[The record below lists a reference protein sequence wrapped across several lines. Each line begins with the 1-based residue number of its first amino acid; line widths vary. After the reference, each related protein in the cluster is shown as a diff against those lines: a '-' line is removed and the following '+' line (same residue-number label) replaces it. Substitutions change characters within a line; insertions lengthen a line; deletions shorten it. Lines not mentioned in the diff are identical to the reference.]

1 MLPAPPMIVFLQPRF
16 PIAPGLPCR
25 FAAALLAALAV
36 VAPTAAQDPPP
47 AAAAAPSAAAAPP
60 EPAASPP
67 AAAAAPP
74 PAAAWATIC
83 DTAPPAESGAAAC
96 AITQM
101 LVAAPGGPR
110 VLQVSIRP
118 AAAARATPPGA
129 TGQAPGADTAHVAR
143 LRLDLP
149 LGLDLVAGVT
159 LRIDGQPWTKVPV
172 RTCLADGCIAGL
184 LLAEDDLVRLKR
196 GGRMGVVI
204 QALDGRAIA
213 WPVTLSGFTSAYD
226 QLLARAP

>member
-1 MLPAPPMIVFLQPRF
+1 MV
-16 PIAPGLPCR
+16 
-25 FAAALLAALAV
+25 
-36 VAPTAAQDPPP
+36 
-47 AAAAAPSAAAAPP
+47 
-60 EPAASPP
+60 
-67 AAAAAPP
+67 
-74 PAAAWATIC
+74 C
-83 DTAPPAESGAAAC
+83 DAAPPAETAAAPC

-118 AAAARATPPGA
+118 AAAAGATPPGA
-129 TGQAPGADTAHVAR
+129 TGQPPGAGAAPVAR

-184 LLAEDDLVRLKR
+184 LLAEDDVVRLKR

-226 QLLARAP
+226 QLVARAP

>member
-1 MLPAPPMIVFLQPRF
+1 MI
-16 PIAPGLPCR
+16 C
-25 FAAALLAALAV
+25 
-36 VAPTAAQDPPP
+36 D
-47 AAAAAPSAAAAPP
+47 AAPQAETASAP
-60 EPAASPP
+60 
-67 AAAAAPP
+67 
-74 PAAAWATIC
+74 
-83 DTAPPAESGAAAC
+83 C

-129 TGQAPGADTAHVAR
+129 PAQAPGADTAHVAR

-172 RTCLADGCIAGL
+172 RTCLADGCVAGL
-184 LLAEDDLVRLKR
+184 LLGEEDVSRLKR
-196 GGRMGVVI
+196 GARMGVLI
-204 QALDGRAIA
+204 QALDGRVIA

-226 QLLARAP
+226 QLMARAP